1 MKLLLRWFLYAG
13 ALMLITRYV
22 PGIAIAGFYSALIVA
37 FVLGLLNALV
47 RPILIFLTLPITLLT
62 LGLFTLVLNA
72 LLFWF
77 ASTVVK
83 GFEVDGFG
91 PAFWGALI
99 MWTVAWMT
107 NALLSDA
114 S

>member
-22 PGIAIAGFYSALIVA
+22 PGIAIAGFYSALVVA
-37 FVLGLLNALV
+37 FVLGFLNALV

-62 LGLFTLVLNA
+62 LGLFTLVINA

-99 MWTVAWMT
+99 MWAVAWLT
-107 NALLSDA
+107 NALLIDQR
-114 S
+114 